1 MRAVGVRGMVA
12 TVLLCC
18 LAAPLR
24 AEDTARGFDPAVAR
38 RITPDEVQQHL
49 KAGEKPIM
57 LDARASVGD
66 VVAQGAVHVPSD
78 RLDGWAKDVPK
89 KSLIVAYCS

>member
-1 MRAVGVRGMVA
+1 
-12 TVLLCC
+12 
-18 LAAPLR
+18 
-24 AEDTARGFDPAVAR
+24 
-38 RITPDEVQQHL
+38 
-49 KAGEKPIM
+49 M